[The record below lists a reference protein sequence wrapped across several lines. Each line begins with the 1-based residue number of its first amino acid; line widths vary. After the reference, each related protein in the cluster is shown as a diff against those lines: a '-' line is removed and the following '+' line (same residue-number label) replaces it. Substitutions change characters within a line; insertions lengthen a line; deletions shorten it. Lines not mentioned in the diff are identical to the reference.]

1 MTSTETGEGRKFL
14 EIYLQDHYAGST
26 GGLELAKRTAKANAG
41 TEFGG
46 PLTRVAGE
54 IREDRDALKRIME
67 RLDVSPAPVK
77 AGLAWAGEK
86 AGRVKPNGQIRG
98 YSPLGRLVEVEAL
111 NAGVTGK
118 LSLWRA
124 LRAIEPDE
132 PRLDAVQLADLDRRA
147 EDQLARLHDLRDRAA
162 AVAFDLTPT

>member
-1 MTSTETGEGRKFL
+1 MDNSSRSTSRTTTPARP
-14 EIYLQDHYAGST
+14 AGSRWPS
-26 GGLELAKRTAKANAG
+26 ARAKANAG

-54 IREDRDALKRIME
+54 IDEDRDALKRIMA

-77 AGLAWAGEK
+77 AGLAWAAEK

-98 YSPLGRLVEVEAL
+98 YSPLGRMVELEAL
-111 NAGVTGK
+111 VTGVSGK

-124 LRAIEPDE
+124 LQQVAPGE
-132 PRLDAVQLADLDRRA
+132 PRLDAAQLAELAGARRTSS
-147 EDQLARLHDLRDRAA
+147 RACTSCA
-162 AVAFDLTPT
+162 TAPRWSPSSSA